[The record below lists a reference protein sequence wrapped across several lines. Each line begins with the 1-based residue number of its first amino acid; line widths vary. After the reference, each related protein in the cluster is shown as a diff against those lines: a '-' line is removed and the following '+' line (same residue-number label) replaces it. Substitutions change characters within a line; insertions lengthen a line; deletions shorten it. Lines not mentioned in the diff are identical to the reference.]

1 MKIGKLRQV
10 NGFWKI
16 LAFAEFVTFA
26 ANSVKAKSW
35 YGEGMDLVRSRY
47 SLCRKKEILF

>member
-1 MKIGKLRQV
+1 M
-10 NGFWKI
+10 KI